1 MTSSLRLRPQYRA
14 VIVEGRGALLL
25 SDRGD
30 RALKGRLFERL
41 IPLIDGGSSAV
52 DVATR
57 LEPEHSPAEVFYTLS
72 LLEAQG
78 FLTTE
83 TLPGPAPAPVPLPA
97 PGPAPRRVAVRTLGE
112 VPAAACVEALAR
124 RGVLAVESAAFL
136 LVLTDSYLRPELA
149 ALDAEVRA
157 AGGTWLPARLARD
170 ATWIG
175 PLFRPGPGPCWQCL
189 EHRLARNRPF
199 EYHLVRHAE
208 GAHPLGSP
216 VPDGSA
222 LGAAIAAVAGACAT
236 ARERPGDVEFAG
248 AILAIDQP
256 SGIRRRH
263 PVVRRPQCPVCGD
276 AGAYARAASAPMF
289 LRSRPKGS
297 DAVGG
302 CGTAPE
308 ATLAAFGRLVDPLTG
323 VVHSAERVTAAAP
336 DPLHVWVARFGATPA
351 GERGPWLDRGLRQG
365 AGKGITETQARVGC
379 LGEAIERYSW
389 AYQGD
394 EPRRLASLE
403 ELGSD
408 AIHPNAC
415 MLFSDAQYAARSARE
430 PGASRWQV
438 VPPPLDPAT
447 RIEWT
452 PVWSLTAQRRRYLP
466 TMLLYGGYPAP
477 QGIAYCVGDPSGS
490 AAGNSLE
497 EAVLQGA
504 LELVE
509 RDALAIW
516 WYNRVRRP
524 AIALDAVD
532 DPHVRRLV
540 AWYERRGR
548 ALWALDLTTDLGI
561 PAVAA
566 ISCRADGGGDAPLFG
581 FGAHLD
587 PGIALTRALLE
598 LTQIDAQVARA
609 AEQGRELDPTLSAW
623 LRDATLAGQPYLE
636 PAPGP
641 ATVLSA
647 LPRLT
652 TNDVREDITT
662 CQRALAGAGID
673 LLLLD
678 QTRPDIGVPVA
689 KVVAPGLRPFRARFA
704 PGRLYDVPVRL
715 GWLTEPRA
723 EADLNPIPFFL

>member
-1 MTSSLRLRPQYRA
+1 MPSSLRLRPQYRA

-25 SDRGD
+25 SDQGD

-41 IPLIDGGSSAV
+41 IPLIDGGSSAA

-78 FLTTE
+78 FLTSE
-83 TLPGPAPAPVPLPA
+83 TIPGPSPAPMPLPA
-97 PGPAPRRVAVRTLGE
+97 PASAPLLVAVTTLGQ
-112 VPAAACVEALAR
+112 VPAAACLDALAR
-124 RGVLAVESAAFL
+124 RGVHAVERAPFT

-157 AGGTWLPARLARD
+157 AGGAWLPARLAGD

-175 PLFRPGPGPCWQCL
+175 PLFRSGPGPCWQCL
-189 EHRLARNRPF
+189 EHRLGRNRPF
-199 EYHLVRHAE
+199 EYHLLRHAE
-208 GAHPLGSP
+208 GARPLGSS
-216 VPDGSA
+216 VPDGGE
-222 LGAAIAAVAGACAT
+222 LDAAIALVAGACAT
-236 ARERPGDVEFAG
+236 AGERSSDVDFAD

-256 SGIRRRH
+256 SGITRRH
-263 PVVRRPQCPVCGD
+263 PVVRRPQCPACGD
-276 AGAYARAASAPMF
+276 AAAYARVASEPML

-297 DAVGG
+297 DAEGG
-302 CGTAPE
+302 HRQTAPE
-308 ATLAAFGRLVDPLTG
+308 VTLAAFSRLVDPLTG
-323 VVHSAERVTAAAP
+323 VIHSVERVTAAAP
-336 DPLHVWVARFGATPA
+336 DPLHVWAARFGATPA
-351 GERGPWLDRGLRQG
+351 WEHGPWLDRGLRQS

-403 ELGSD
+403 ELGAD

-415 MLFSDAQYAARSARE
+415 MLFSDAQYAAPSARD
-430 PGASRWQV
+430 PGASRWWL
-438 VPPPLDPAT
+438 VPPPLDPQT
-447 RIEWT
+447 RIEWS

-477 QGIAYCVGDPSGS
+477 PDLAYCVGDPSGN

-497 EAVLQGA
+497 EAVLQGV

-524 AIALDAVD
+524 AIALEAVD
-532 DPHVRRLV
+532 DPYVRRLV
-540 AWYERRGR
+540 PWHERRGR

-561 PAVAA
+561 PVVAA
-566 ISCRADGGGDAPLFG
+566 VSRRLGGGADALLFG

-609 AEQGRELDPTLSAW
+609 DQEGKTLEPTLAPGSGTRRSPASRISNLPRGRRPCRARCPAWPRTISARTSRSASRRSRARESTCGSSIRRVPTSGCRWPRYSRPGCATSVPGSRRGGCTTCPSAW
-623 LRDATLAGQPYLE
+623 AG
-636 PAPGP
+636 
-641 ATVLSA
+641 
-647 LPRLT
+647 
-652 TNDVREDITT
+652 
-662 CQRALAGAGID
+662 
-673 LLLLD
+673 
-678 QTRPDIGVPVA
+678 
-689 KVVAPGLRPFRARFA
+689 
-704 PGRLYDVPVRL
+704 
-715 GWLTEPRA
+715 
-723 EADLNPIPFFL
+723 